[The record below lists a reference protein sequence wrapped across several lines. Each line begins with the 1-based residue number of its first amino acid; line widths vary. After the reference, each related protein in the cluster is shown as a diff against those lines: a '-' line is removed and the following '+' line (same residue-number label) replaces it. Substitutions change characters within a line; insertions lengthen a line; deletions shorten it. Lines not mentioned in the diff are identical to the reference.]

1 MAYALVS
8 DVATTLGRAITDAT
22 EVDQVNAW
30 ISDAELII
38 RSRLGDLSALDADV
52 LRLVI
57 KEAVAR
63 RVRNPDGKDNERID
77 DYSYGLVDDAK
88 KVGISITDEE
98 WAMLSPDGSS
108 SGAFMPTATPQWWT
122 GGRPPHYPSQ
132 LESEGWG

>member
-8 DVATTLGRAITDAT
+8 DVATTLGRTISDAT
-22 EVDQVNAW
+22 EIDQVNAW

-38 RSRLGDLSALDADV
+38 HARLGDLSALDAGV

-98 WAMLSPDGSS
+98 WAMLSPDGSA

-132 LESEGWG
+132 LEREGWS